1 MFQSKLK
8 NPDLKF
14 KLNVLFFLLISL
26 YIFVFTNL
34 YFYSTFG
41 ADYQKYIS
49 YLKYFFGMME
59 NTGLEQ
65 GPIYFYFVSLIL
77 SLRAKFISPVLLQSE
92 VSFAIQLTNLLIILI
107 GFVGFYFLLRQY
119 QIDKNKILIIFHL
132 TNFFPPLFALKI
144 TMKPEVLVFALLP
157 WFLYLIKIFLVTK
170 NKNYLFL
177 SIFPAVLI
185 LTTKGSWLGMLSI
198 YGLIITFTI
207 FKKLNIKLIF
217 QLLIIFSLIFGFVLY
232 ENEKINEY
240 SVLDFQITDN
250 YDNAAELNIIY
261 KNVMGGKQNF
271 YVFEFDKASL
281 IGITLLDTFSDHF
294 NFYWDKDV
302 STFNNYRKE
311 LIVEDKDIDF
321 LELDVKN
328 RYIKY
333 NGPFS
338 QALTELR
345 GILGILFTFLFYA
358 LLLFK
363 IYKSKKYR
371 VYLIA
376 PFVGMFILLIN
387 SMGFPINNFD
397 PKVGDTFKTFY
408 YSPFI
413 VLSFMFLIASL
424 AIRKKTLNVSFIIM
438 YLICSIFIFGFP
450 KKDSNQYYVDLG
462 NRNEHSVLC
471 EVNKIVI
478 HDLDFE
484 SNCSNKHIEFCKFQ
498 NNRSDYTILVKD
510 TFQLEA
516 SRFIIQR
523 MLFEIDDNKILDK
536 SCSQQQSSSGLID
549 LSKTPSLNLA
559 IFFSIFVLI
568 YLQRKID
575 ITA

>member
-1 MFQSKLK
+1 
-8 NPDLKF
+8 
-14 KLNVLFFLLISL
+14 
-26 YIFVFTNL
+26 
-34 YFYSTFG
+34 
-41 ADYQKYIS
+41 
-49 YLKYFFGMME
+49 
-59 NTGLEQ
+59 
-65 GPIYFYFVSLIL
+65 
-77 SLRAKFISPVLLQSE
+77 
-92 VSFAIQLTNLLIILI
+92 
-107 GFVGFYFLLRQY
+107 
-119 QIDKNKILIIFHL
+119 
-132 TNFFPPLFALKI
+132 
-144 TMKPEVLVFALLP
+144 
-157 WFLYLIKIFLVTK
+157 
-170 NKNYLFL
+170 
-177 SIFPAVLI
+177 
-185 LTTKGSWLGMLSI
+185 
-198 YGLIITFTI
+198 
-207 FKKLNIKLIF
+207 
-217 QLLIIFSLIFGFVLY
+217 
-232 ENEKINEY
+232 
-240 SVLDFQITDN
+240 
-250 YDNAAELNIIY
+250 
-261 KNVMGGKQNF
+261 MGGKQNF

-413 VLSFMFLIASL
+413 VLSFMFLVASL

-462 NRNEHSVLC
+462 NRNENSVLC

>member
-1 MFQSKLK
+1 M
-8 NPDLKF
+8 
-14 KLNVLFFLLISL
+14 
-26 YIFVFTNL
+26 
-34 YFYSTFG
+34 
-41 ADYQKYIS
+41 
-49 YLKYFFGMME
+49 
-59 NTGLEQ
+59 
-65 GPIYFYFVSLIL
+65 
-77 SLRAKFISPVLLQSE
+77 
-92 VSFAIQLTNLLIILI
+92 I

-413 VLSFMFLIASL
+413 VLSFMFLVASL